1 MTSHRNEIRPE
12 FKNKSNYP
20 YTMEVLG
27 NEDITQWKCLVLN
40 AAVEKVF
47 SGQTKLWEAKAKK
60 ESKELTKRII
70 QTDRREKDT
79 ITKRNPV
86 VSP

>member
-1 MTSHRNEIRPE
+1 MIS
-12 FKNKSNYP
+12 
-20 YTMEVLG
+20 
-27 NEDITQWKCLVLN
+27 N

-47 SGQTKLWEAKAKK
+47 NRQAKLWEAKAKK
-60 ESKELTKRII
+60 ESKRSLKRII

-79 ITKRNPV
+79 YTKHKPV